1 MVRAIMV
8 RAILRIRT
16 LINARGVLAVIITFL
31 LTACVSLTGG
41 TGSTAADGGGST
53 RPTEE
58 PRRDH
63 FFDTPEHTVMDTPWF
78 TVSSVILEIQR
89 TQPETVIVVPAD
101 SQMRRYLALS
111 RFSDT
116 PTTTIP
122 GNRFLFSLGIM
133 TDGVPAFAPD
143 PDRYRYPDLYE

>member
-1 MVRAIMV
+1 MAR
-8 RAILRIRT
+8 RILHLHT
-16 LINARGVLAVIITFL
+16 LRHVRGVIVVLIALSF
-31 LTACVSLTGG
+31 TACVSLTGG
-41 TGSTAADGGGST
+41 TSSTTDEGRVSPQT
-53 RPTEE
+53 TED

-63 FFDTPEHTVMDTPWF
+63 FFDTPENTVMDTPWF
-78 TVSSVILEIQR
+78 TVSSVILEVQR

-101 SQMRRYLALS
+101 SQMRRYLSLS
-111 RFSDT
+111 PFADT

-143 PDRYRYPDLYE
+143 PDRYRYPELSE